1 MQDPTHSRP
10 NQRRAHLARTDRGVA
25 LVEAALVLPVILMMV
40 FGMVTFGIALSHG
53 NAIENAA
60 RETSRYGATR
70 PVTTTTAWLDDVA
83 AVAIAAATG
92 DLDASVP
99 DRYLCVALVN
109 TKTHDGHRI
118 TQGSTTS
125 YGTGSCRE
133 QSCPSTAP
141 CVQVVLERS
150 AVLDTVAF
158 RRSITVGGA
167 SVTAFER
174 EAR

>member
-1 MQDPTHSRP
+1 
-10 NQRRAHLARTDRGVA
+10 
-25 LVEAALVLPVILMMV
+25 VEAAIVLPVIAMMV

-70 PVTTTTAWLDDVA
+70 PVTTTDAWLDDVA
-83 AVAIAAATG
+83 AVAVAAATG
-92 DLDASVP
+92 DLDASAP

-109 TKTHDGHRI
+109 TKTHDGRRI
-118 TQGSTTS
+118 TEGASTT
-125 YGTGSCRE
+125 YGTGSCPTTDGTE
-133 QSCPSTAP
+133 QACPSTAP

-158 RRSITVGGA
+158 RRTITVRGS